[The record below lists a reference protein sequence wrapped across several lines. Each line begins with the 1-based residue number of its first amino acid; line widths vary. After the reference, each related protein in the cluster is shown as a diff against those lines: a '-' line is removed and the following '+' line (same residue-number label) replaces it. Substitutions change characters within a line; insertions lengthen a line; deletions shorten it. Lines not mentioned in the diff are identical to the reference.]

1 MRKIAK
7 TLTALL
13 LAGTTLSL
21 MCGCDNGAAKDK
33 NSSVSGGSSATQSTA
48 SDKSDTS
55 SKDESKTDETSSKD
69 DSKPDEASDPDYE
82 KMMSLANQIK
92 PDFTEEQVV
101 AIMGE
106 PDYIP
111 PFSSKTVMTYYFG
124 KYCLNIQYDGYSD
137 SSPDISIDD
146 LSKPQNPYDKN
157 AKYDSEFMEILNKVS
172 SIKQNFTKEDVEKI
186 LGKPDK
192 VPDKYTYD
200 CYSYEYG
207 DYSVLIRYIDDG
219 LILDIYDSKLIK
231 TVNVLYPS

>member
-1 MRKIAK
+1 MKKIAK
-7 TLTALL
+7 TLTTLL
-13 LAGTTLSL
+13 LAGTMLSL
-21 MCGCDNGAAKDK
+21 MCGCDNGAADNK
-33 NSSVSGGSSATQSTA
+33 NSSVSGGSSSSQSTA
-48 SDKSDTS
+48 SEKSDTS
-55 SKDESKTDETSSKD
+55 SKDESKTDE
-69 DSKPDEASDPDYE
+69 ASDPDYE
-82 KMMSLANQIK
+82 RMMSLANQIK
-92 PDFTEEQVV
+92 PDFTQEQVV

-106 PDYIP
+106 PDFIP
-111 PFSSKTVMTYYFG
+111 PFSSKTIMTYYFG

-157 AKYDSEFMEILNKVS
+157 TKYDSEFMEVLNKVS

-186 LGKPDK
+186 LGKPDE